1 MSEPSKQTELIDH
14 QPVEKTDVIGSADG
28 APISA
33 NAARP
38 VRLIAAQLSD
48 VGAVRERNEDACL
61 ILTAELGGQP
71 QLWPFAFY
79 LVADGMGGHYGGD
92 QASKIASQTAT
103 GYVLDHIYRPFLN
116 DELTVDPGQIEQIM
130 RAAVLAAHEAVY
142 DPDPAKNGGT
152 TLTAALILGQQLFVA
167 HVGDSRAYWLRDG
180 HMTAI
185 TRDHSLVQRLVDTGQ
200 LNELEAQNYQYRNIL
215 LRALGQED
223 ELLVDTYVHTLPRQG
238 KLLLCSDGLCGQ
250 IADEEIASILNAPK
264 SPAEIAE
271 ALIAAALQTGGPD
284 NITAVVVDFTF

>member
-1 MSEPSKQTELIDH
+1 MSEPSEQIELIDH
-14 QPVEKTDVIGSADG
+14 GV
-28 APISA
+28 
-33 NAARP
+33 RP
-38 VRLIAAQLSD
+38 VHLTAAQLTD

-61 ILTAELGGQP
+61 ILTSELGGQAL
-71 QLWPFAFY
+71 LWPFAFY

-92 QASKIASQTAT
+92 EASQIASRTAAD
-103 GYVLDHIYRPFLN
+103 YVLDHIYRPLLN
-116 DELTVDPGQIEQIM
+116 NELSAAPEQIEQIM
-130 RAAVLAAHEAVY
+130 HAAVLAAHEAVY

-152 TLTAALILGQQLFVA
+152 TLTAALILAQQLFVA

-180 HMTAI
+180 SMTAI
-185 TRDHSLVQRLVDTGQ
+185 TRDHSLVQRLLDTGQ
-200 LNELEAQNYQYRNIL
+200 LNELEAQDYQYRNIL

-250 IADEEIASILNAPK
+250 VTDAEMASILGRQLP
-264 SPAEIAE
+264 PAEIAE
-271 ALIAAALQTGGPD
+271 ALIAAALEAGGPD